1 MIISRTRFAGMNGI
15 SLGRFVAKARRSIPI
30 RGLVNVL
37 VATSGE
43 MKSLNARFR
52 GKDETTDVLSFPTD
66 GIDGLAG
73 EIAISFEIAKENGE
87 KLGHSTAD
95 EIKILILHGMLHLAG
110 YDHENDHGEM
120 SCEERRLREV
130 LKLPVGLIERNNSI
144 ASPHEK
150 PPKAKAALAAGVKR

>member
-1 MIISRTRFAGMNGI
+1 MIIARTRFAGMNGLSI
-15 SLGRFVAKARRSIPI
+15 GRFVAKARRSIPI

-73 EIAISFEIAKENGE
+73 EIAISFEIAKENAE

-95 EIKILILHGMLHLAG
+95 EIKILILHGMLHIAG

-120 SCEERRLREV
+120 SREEQRLREV
-130 LKLPVGLIERNNSI
+130 LRLPVGLIERNNSI
-144 ASPHEK
+144 AIPGKESR
-150 PPKAKAALAAGVKR
+150 KAKAALAAGMKR